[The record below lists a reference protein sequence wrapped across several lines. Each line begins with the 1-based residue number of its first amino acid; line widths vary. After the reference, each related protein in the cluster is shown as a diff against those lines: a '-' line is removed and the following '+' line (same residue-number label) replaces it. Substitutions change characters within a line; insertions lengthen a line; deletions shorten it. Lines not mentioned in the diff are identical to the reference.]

1 MLPSLSGLRV
11 SGVCQPCAPSTGA
24 VLPKWSDRE
33 RQLSAEE
40 LARIPDS
47 YNASR
52 VECAIC
58 FEQLSDP
65 SPQDGTSREV
75 IVAVDSADSCG
86 HGFHMKCL
94 QRWFDDQVNRAGA
107 LACPLCKQPFLDKKI
122 DELYQRVN
130 GARPPAVEAGD
141 RLQRNRQPQNLRRLG
156 LHRRREIPWYPT
168 LFADARWNDGMG
180 DGANWRL
187 IFFDG
192 TLEPVTIRI
201 PDDQHDRWVEYTHEV
216 FCRRFT
222 VDPARLTRAIWSQ
235 ILTQPENRQAMWIG
249 YHLLVSTLR
258 AAPGAAAAAAAG
270 VRDSVLAL
278 GRDVQEA
285 RAEGASWREVV
296 LALALGR
303 E

>member
-11 SGVCQPCAPSTGA
+11 GDVCQPCAPPTGA
-24 VLPKWSDRE
+24 VLPTWSDRGL
-33 RQLSAEE
+33 QLSAEE

-47 YNASR
+47 YSTSR
-52 VECAIC
+52 AECAIC
-58 FEQLSDP
+58 FERLSDP
-65 SPQDGTSREV
+65 SPEDDTSREV

-130 GARPPAVEAGD
+130 GERPPAPAAEAHDRVE
-141 RLQRNRQPQNLRRLG
+141 RNRQHRRLG
-156 LHRRREIPWYPT
+156 RHRRREIPWYPT

-180 DGANWRL
+180 DGINWRL

-192 TLEPVTIRI
+192 VPERITIRI
-201 PDDQHDRWVEYTHEV
+201 PDDQHDRWDDFTHEV
-216 FCRRFT
+216 FCRRFG

-235 ILTQPENRQAMWIG
+235 ILLQSENRQVMWIG
-249 YHLLVSTLR
+249 YHLLVSKLR
-258 AAPGAAAAAAAG
+258 AAPSAAAAAAAG
-270 VRDSVLAL
+270 VRDGALAL
-278 GRDVQEA
+278 GRDVQQA

-296 LALALGR
+296 LALVLGQ

>member
-1 MLPSLSGLRV
+1 MRLPNLSGLRV
-11 SGVCQPCAPSTGA
+11 DGVCRPCNAPTNA
-24 VLPKWSDRE
+24 VLPTWSDRGL
-33 RQLSAEE
+33 QLSEEE

-47 YNASR
+47 YNTSR
-52 VECAIC
+52 AECAIC
-58 FEQLSDP
+58 FERLSDP
-65 SPQDGTSREV
+65 SPEDDTSREV

-94 QRWFDDQVNRAGA
+94 QRWFDNQVNRAGT

-130 GARPPAVEAGD
+130 GARPQSASGTV
-141 RLQRNRQPQNLRRLG
+141 RHRRLDRY
-156 LHRRREIPWYPT
+156 RRQEIPWYPT
-168 LFADARWNDGMG
+168 LFADARTGDDMG
-180 DGANWRL
+180 DGINWRV
-187 IFFDG
+187 IFFRTASD
-192 TLEPVTIRI
+192 TITIHI

-216 FCRRFT
+216 FCRRYG

-235 ILTQPENRQAMWIG
+235 ILTRSEDMQITWLS
-249 YHLLVSTLR
+249 YHLLVSRLR
-258 AAPGAAAAAAAG
+258 AAPGAVVAAAAG

-278 GRDVQEA
+278 GRDVQQA

-296 LALALGR
+296 MALALGQ

>member
-11 SGVCQPCAPSTGA
+11 GDVCQPCAPATGA
-24 VLPKWSDRE
+24 VLPTWSDRGL
-33 RQLSAEE
+33 QLSAEE

-47 YNASR
+47 YNTSR
-52 VECAIC
+52 AECAIC
-58 FEQLSDP
+58 FERLSDP
-65 SPQDGTSREV
+65 SPEDDTSMQV

-94 QRWFDDQVNRAGA
+94 QRWFDNQVNRAGA
-107 LACPLCKQPFLDKKI
+107 LVCPLCKQPFLDKKI

-141 RLQRNRQPQNLRRLG
+141 RRQGTVQHRRLG
-156 LHRRREIPWYPT
+156 RHRRWEIPWYTT
-168 LFADARWNDGMG
+168 LFADAYRYDDMG
-180 DGANWRL
+180 DGINWRL
-187 IFFDG
+187 IFFR
-192 TLEPVTIRI
+192 TTPEPITIRI
-201 PDDQHDRWVEYTHEV
+201 PDDHHDRWVEYTHEV
-216 FCRRFT
+216 FCERFG

-235 ILTQPENRQAMWIG
+235 ILIQSENRQAMWIS
-249 YHLLVSTLR
+249 YHLFVSRLR
-258 AAPGAAAAAAAG
+258 AAPGAAVAAAAG
-270 VRDSVLAL
+270 VWDSVLAL

-285 RAEGASWREVV
+285 HAEGASWREIV